1 MNGSDLRLDGNAAG
15 GLLNEIFPFEMTA
28 ADATCAGC
36 GTVRPIGELM
46 LYRHRMG
53 SILRCAGCDT
63 AVLRITHIRGCY
75 RLDLSGISYLR
86 IAEDIH

>member
-1 MNGSDLRLDGNAAG
+1 
-15 GLLNEIFPFEMTA
+15 
-28 ADATCAGC
+28 
-36 GTVRPIGELM
+36 
-46 LYRHRMG
+46 MG

-86 IAEDIH
+86 IADDIH